1 MPSIRSLA
9 AILTA
14 VVLLVSATACDQKAT
29 SVAPVELKPGTAC
42 SLDGMLLLEYP
53 GPKAQIHYANG
64 QVDFFC
70 DTMEMFSIYLNPETK
85 TQVTAI
91 YTQDM
96 AKEDWKQPRG
106 SWIDARSAFYVQG
119 SKMKGAMGP
128 TFASFARQ
136 EDANAFA
143 KEHGGKVLRFDQ
155 VDPDAADLTG
165 GASQDQAM

>member
-1 MPSIRSLA
+1 MPIRSLTTL
-9 AILTA
+9 IA
-14 VVLLVSATACDQKAT
+14 VVLLFSVAACDQKTTTAG
-29 SVAPVELKPGTAC
+29 PVELKQGTAC

-70 DTMEMFSIYLNPETK
+70 DTMEMFSIYLNPETQ

-96 AKEDWKQPRG
+96 AKEDWKAPR
-106 SWIDARSAFYVQG
+106 SNWIDARSAFYVQG

-128 TFASFARQ
+128 TFASFALK
-136 EDANAFA
+136 EKADAFA

-165 GASQDQAM
+165 GAAQDQAM

>member
-1 MPSIRSLA
+1 MSIRSLTTLITLMLVFA
-9 AILTA
+9 LPACTQETA
-14 VVLLVSATACDQKAT
+14 
-29 SVAPVELKPGTAC
+29 SVAPVELKQGTAC
-42 SLDGMLLLEYP
+42 SLDGMLLLDYP

-64 QVDFFC
+64 KTDFFC

-85 TQVTAI
+85 TQVTAV

-96 AKEDWKQPRG
+96 AKEDWKSPRG

-128 TFASFARQ
+128 TFASFAQ
-136 EDANAFA
+136 KADADAFA

-155 VDPDAADLTG
+155 VDADASDLSG
-165 GASQDQAM
+165 GAAHDQGM